1 MRVLRSLHVLTFLG
15 GMALVGLLS
24 GCTDAGGTTATTV
37 VEEDKAQ
44 TEASRQATA
53 EFYKNRGSQKKR

>member
-1 MRVLRSLHVLTFLG
+1 MALG
-15 GMALVGLLS
+15 GLLC
-24 GCTDAGGTTATTV
+24 GCGGDAGSNTAV

-53 EFYKNRGSQKKR
+53 EFYKNRGGQKKR